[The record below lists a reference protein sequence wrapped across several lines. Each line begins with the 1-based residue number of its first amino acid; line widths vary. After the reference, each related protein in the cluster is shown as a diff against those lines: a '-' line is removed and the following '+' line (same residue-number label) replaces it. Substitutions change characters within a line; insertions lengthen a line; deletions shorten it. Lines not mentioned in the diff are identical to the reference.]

1 MLYQLYLYGKN
12 IQYNIWYSNPLLLT
26 AAVPL
31 MVLMLR
37 YPIKSEQ
44 VQKAAKY
51 IAKCSF
57 GIFLVH
63 YLVIFAIRDK
73 VEIVRLLPVRCALY
87 FVIASLGSFAIVAVL
102 GKNKIFGKW
111 LFFMK

>member
-1 MLYQLYLYGKN
+1 
-12 IQYNIWYSNPLLLT
+12 
-26 AAVPL
+26 

-63 YLVIFAIRDK
+63 YLVIFAIRDR
-73 VEIVRLLPVRCALY
+73 VEIVRLLPVRCTLY
-87 FVIASLGSFAIVAVL
+87 FVIASLGSFAIVAAL
-102 GKNKIFGKW
+102 GKNKFLGKW